1 VNTSSSAGLTVR
13 LLLLVAFDISAATI
27 AIAAGHPGP
36 LNIDYRRSSLK
47 SLTRNSST
55 RKSATC
61 HQSRQA
67 DYRIN
72 ALFSQEEL
80 RNTFRPYR
88 SALLCAKFSAVSLD
102 KPLVELS
109 ACFSDLLAVGAARVR
124 T

>member
-1 VNTSSSAGLTVR
+1 M
-13 LLLLVAFDISAATI
+13 
-27 AIAAGHPGP
+27 
-36 LNIDYRRSSLK
+36 K
-47 SLTRNSST
+47 SLIRNSST
-55 RKSATC
+55 SKSATC

-80 RNTFRPYR
+80 RNSFRPYR
-88 SALLCAKFSAVSLD
+88 SALLCAKFCAVSQD

-109 ACFSDLLAVGAARVR
+109 ACFSDLLAVGAAPVR